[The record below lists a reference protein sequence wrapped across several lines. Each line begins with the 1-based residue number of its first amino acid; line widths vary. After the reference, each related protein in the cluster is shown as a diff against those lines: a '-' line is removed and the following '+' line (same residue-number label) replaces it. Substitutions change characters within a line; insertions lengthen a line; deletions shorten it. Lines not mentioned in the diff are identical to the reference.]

1 MSYQN
6 RNFNT
11 QQSGNIKPIWNA
23 AGIRQLPIDP
33 FIDGKV
39 SNGSILFWDRGNQY
53 WTVIDK
59 NVKRLTCYGQY
70 LIWDGTTWIIVG
82 DENVKLGCQSGK
94 FSQGTYSVAIGNDA
108 GYCNQNSNS
117 VAIGLRAGY
126 SNQGS
131 NSLALGNCSGET
143 KQGNFA
149 VSIGYGAG
157 AFTQND
163 YAISIG
169 NFAGITKQGANSI
182 SIGRLAGAGTQNDGC
197 IAIGYGAGYSL
208 QGTGAMAFGK
218 DAGKSSQGTNSIA
231 LGQSAG
237 EIEQG
242 PYSFAAGLR
251 AGNLSQGNDSVAL
264 GFYAGESNQGN
275 SSIAIGS
282 FAANVSQNDTAIAI
296 GYSAGS
302 VSQGNNSIS
311 IGKEAGYFSQGSDS
325 IAIGPLAG
333 YTGQHPNT
341 IILSATGG
349 ALNSDKTGALFVN
362 PIALRATGTN
372 EVLYYD
378 SGNNEVFRASNFPQ
392 NYPVAIS
399 VNPSSQLFAQGVVQ
413 PIIFNNITDGIN
425 GTILKGWI
433 SNGVFLICPEDGLY
447 LITCIVNYEPP
458 GEIPDSIQ
466 GNFIITFVRDPAYP
480 ITPIGYGAAMPA
492 DTQATNSISLTYIF
506 NLSQNDIIAVN
517 GKYDSQG
524 ATSIGLQLNSAYLTI
539 HKIGSI

>member
-1 MSYQN
+1 MSYQT

-11 QQSGNIKPIWNA
+11 QQSGNTKPIWSA
-23 AGIRQLPIDP
+23 AGIRQMPIDP

-53 WTVIDK
+53 WTVVDK

-94 FSQGTYSVAIGNDA
+94 FNQGSYSVAIGNDA

-126 SNQGS
+126 SNQGEFS
-131 NSLALGNCSGET
+131 VALGSCSGET

-157 AFTQND
+157 SFTQND

-182 SIGRLAGAGTQNDGC
+182 SIGRLAGAGTQNDEC
-197 IAIGYGAGYSL
+197 IAIGYQSGYSL
-208 QGTGAMAFGK
+208 QGTGAIALGQNSGK
-218 DAGKSSQGTNSIA
+218 LNQGERSISLGENAGEDSQGNYSFASGVRAGNTTQGISSIA
-231 LGQSAG
+231 LGYYSG
-237 EIEQG
+237 E
-242 PYSFAAGLR
+242 L
-251 AGNLSQGNDSVAL
+251 D
-264 GFYAGESNQGN
+264 QGN
-275 SSIAIGS
+275 SSISIGS
-282 FAANVSQNDTAIAI
+282 FAGRQTQGDLAIAI
-296 GYSAGS
+296 GYAAGN
-302 VSQGNNSIS
+302 VSQGDTAIS
-311 IGKEAGYFSQGSDS
+311 IGKEAGFFSQGANS

-378 SGNNEVFRASNFPQ
+378 SGNSEVFRGPGNSPATNFAAVLATGTNQP
-392 NYPVAIS
+392 IS
-399 VNPSSQLFAQGVVQ
+399 VTPTLTT
-413 PIIFNNITDGIN
+413 IDFNKTTNMIDSVLIDGW
-425 GTILKGWI
+425 TY
-433 SNGVFLICPEDGLY
+433 D
-447 LITCIVNYEPP
+447 
-458 GEIPDSIQ
+458 
-466 GNFIITFVRDPAYP
+466 P
-480 ITPIGYGAAMPA
+480 ITKYFNCPKTGKYLVNVQMNVISDETYGAYEVFIKSIPPLSFNLKNSLIFS
-492 DTQATNSISLTYIF
+492 DTSIGDPNLSLSWIF
-506 NLSQNDIIAVN
+506 NLNQNDKIYIQSRAGVLPGSFN
-517 GKYDSQG
+517 LTVDY
-524 ATSIGLQLNSAYLTI
+524 AYLLITPL
-539 HKIGSI
+539 